1 MPEFANPRWEK
12 ACQER
17 ASGKPIGASYAAA
30 GYHGS
35 TISATKFFKRHE
47 IASRVTEIIA
57 DKYEDQR
64 QIREIAVKEAGIDEG
79 WIVKRLKY
87 LADISLQG
95 YPIKRRGPDGRMVA
109 TGELGKPDGPTAV
122 KCLTLA
128 AQMRGLLVQ
137 RHEVGGPGDF
147 ARMSD
152 DELDSALVEQAKG
165 LGLPEEAVTRL
176 IELRAEPTD
185 EAAE

>member
-1 MPEFANPRWEK
+1 MPALTNAKYEK

-17 ASGKPIGASYAAA
+17 AKGTGVAASYEA
-30 GYHGS
+30 GGFS
-35 TISATKFFKRHE
+35 GNPATATKFFKRHD

-64 QIREIAVKEAGIDEG
+64 KAREIATKEAGIDEA

-95 YPIKRRGPDGRMVA
+95 RPIKDAQGNV
-109 TGELGKPDGPTAV
+109 TGMTKPDGPTAI

-128 AQMRGLLVQ
+128 AQMRGLLIQ
-137 RHEVGGPGDF
+137 KHEIGAPGDF

-152 DELDSALVEQAKG
+152 EELDSALLEQARG
-165 LGLPEEAVTRL
+165 LGLPEPAVMKL
-176 IELRAEPTD
+176 IADRSSDTVQ
-185 EAAE
+185 

>member
-1 MPEFANPRWEK
+1 MPALINPRWER

-17 ASGKPIGASYAAA
+17 AKGGDVAASYKAA
-30 GYHGS
+30 GYSGNPGA
-35 TISATKFFKRHE
+35 ATRFFKRHDM
-47 IASRVTEIIA
+47 ASRVTEIIA
-57 DKYEDQR
+57 DGFEDQR
-64 QIREIAVKEAGIDEG
+64 KAREVAVNDAGIDEA

-87 LADISLQG
+87 LADVSLQG
-95 YPIKRRGPDGRMVA
+95 YPIKRRDVDGRLVA

-137 RHEVGGPGDF
+137 KHEIGAPGDF

-152 DELDSALVEQAKG
+152 EELDNSLVEQARK
-165 LGLPEEAVTRL
+165 LGLPEPAVTRL
-176 IELRAEPTD
+176 LELRANEPG
-185 EAAE
+185 EE